1 MKTHENMF
9 TMSSLSLQC
18 LTWVKSENHRN
29 TESLGLESP
38 TMDPS
43 ARGLIPWSPL
53 HVGRR
58 MGHPWETERVV
69 LIFLLIHREKKSREI
84 YDLPSPP
91 PGL

>member
-1 MKTHENMF
+1 
-9 TMSSLSLQC
+9 
-18 LTWVKSENHRN
+18 
-29 TESLGLESP
+29 
-38 TMDPS
+38 MDPS

-58 MGHPWETERVV
+58 MGHPWETEHMV